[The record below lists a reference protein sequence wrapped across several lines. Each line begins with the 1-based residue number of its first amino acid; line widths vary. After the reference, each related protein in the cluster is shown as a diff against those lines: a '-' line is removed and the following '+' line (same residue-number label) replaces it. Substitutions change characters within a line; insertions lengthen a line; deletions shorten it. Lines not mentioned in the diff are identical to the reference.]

1 MRDGLYLIMRRID
14 IFKRV
19 SRFIA
24 NSRKAK
30 DAEVTKMVNE
40 RILAEGDILNA
51 TELNDVSRVCKD
63 GTTRLLNTAA
73 VSDIDM
79 VCVVNT
85 LSNEA
90 AESKQ
95 DIE

>member
-1 MRDGLYLIMRRID
+1 MRRID
-14 IFKRV
+14 IFERIG
-19 SRFIA
+19 RLIA
-24 NSRKAK
+24 NGRKAK

-79 VCVVNT
+79 VCVVNA
-85 LSNEA
+85 LSDEA
-90 AESKQ
+90 TESKQ
-95 DIE
+95 NIEQKDN